1 MAENLTVARPYAQA
15 TFEIALEENNLSGW
29 QTMLEAMAVA
39 CKDQYFMDSL
49 KLAPNPSVA
58 ADSLISLL
66 KDILSESG
74 KNFVKVIGENNRF
87 EVIPEIFEEFV
98 RLREKHEKSLECD
111 LLSARAFS
119 DSEIESLKDKLAKK
133 FDCKVVLNQKIDKTL
148 IGGAVLK
155 IGDKVIDAS
164 VKTSLQNLTST
175 LR

>member
-49 KLAPNPSVA
+49 KLAPNSSVA
-58 ADSLISLL
+58 ADSLVSLL

-98 RLREKHEKSLECD
+98 RLREKHEKRLECD
-111 LLSARAFS
+111 LISARAFS
-119 DSEIESLKDKLAKK
+119 
-133 FDCKVVLNQKIDKTL
+133 VVFLMSFFVRLDIFLVSMLPVLRNLSCISSWEFKI
-148 IGGAVLK
+148 I
-155 IGDKVIDAS
+155 
-164 VKTSLQNLTST
+164 
-175 LR
+175 

>member
-98 RLREKHEKSLECD
+98 RLREKDRKS
-111 LLSARAFS
+111 
-119 DSEIESLKDKLAKK
+119 
-133 FDCKVVLNQKIDKTL
+133 VV
-148 IGGAVLK
+148 
-155 IGDKVIDAS
+155 
-164 VKTSLQNLTST
+164 
-175 LR
+175 

>member
-49 KLAPNPSVA
+49 KLAPNSSVA

-66 KDILSESG
+66 KDILSES
-74 KNFVKVIGENNRF
+74 ENNRF

-98 RLREKHEKSLECD
+98 RLREKHEKRLECD

-133 FDCKVVLNQKIDKTL
+133 FDCKVILNQKIDKTL

>member
-98 RLREKHEKSLECD
+98 RLREKHEKRLECD
-111 LLSARAFS
+111 LFS

-133 FDCKVVLNQKIDKTL
+133 FDCKVILNQKIDKTL